1 LLFECNIT
9 LLHFYLVKKEVQVR
23 QKLFLKKERWMP
35 LRQQILSSA
44 V

>member
-1 LLFECNIT
+1 LLFQKQNVFKS
-9 LLHFYLVKKEVQVR
+9 LRKKEVQVH